1 MTRTCYKI
9 WEKDAPHF
17 LTCTV
22 VNWIP
27 LFSNP
32 ENAAIVLDALLWLQE
47 QNRLKLFGYVLM
59 ENHLHLVASSEN
71 LGKTMAGFKSYTAR
85 RIIDRL
91 QKHDEKNLLAQLSYF
106 KLPHK
111 VDREYQLW
119 QEGSH
124 PQLIQDETMMRQKL
138 TYIHQNPVRRGYVDE
153 PVHWRYSSARNYE
166 GLPGVIPVSL
176 EW

>member
-1 MTRTCYKI
+1 MTRTRYKI
-9 WEKDAPHF
+9 YENAPHF

-22 VNWIP
+22 VNWMPI
-27 LFSNP
+27 FSNP
-32 ENAAIVLDALLWLQE
+32 ENATIVLDAISWLQKE
-47 QNRLKLFGYVLM
+47 NRMKLFGYVLM
-59 ENHLHLVASSEN
+59 ENHLHLIASSES

-85 RIIDRL
+85 CIIDRL
-91 QKHDEKNLLAQLSYF
+91 QKQGENSLLAQISYF

-124 PQLIQDETMMRQKL
+124 PQLIQYKSMMLQKL
-138 TYIHQNPVRRGYVDE
+138 TYIHHNPVRRGYVEE
-153 PVHWRYSSARNYE
+153 PAHWRYSSARNYE
-166 GLPGVIPVSL
+166 GMSGIIPVTV